1 MEAKLMQYSWKEV
14 DKIIAAADKF
24 VEAQH
29 PAAYVRIVRKEQEKT
44 ARRLVEALAS
54 DSAAEI
60 EPGDIVW
67 YVHRENLGT
76 KKWPWVVDVVVSSR
90 VESVGES
97 VVATGLCHR
106 PAKHQ
111 ILAVEKVKA

>member
-1 MEAKLMQYSWKEV
+1 MEAKLMQHSWKEV
-14 DKIIAAADKF
+14 EKIIAAADKTI
-24 VEAQH
+24 EGEH
-29 PAAYVRIVRKEQEKT
+29 PAAHVRIVREEQEKA
-44 ARRLVEALAS
+44 ARRLIEALVS

-67 YVHRENLGT
+67 YVHKENLGT

-90 VESVGES
+90 VESVGKS